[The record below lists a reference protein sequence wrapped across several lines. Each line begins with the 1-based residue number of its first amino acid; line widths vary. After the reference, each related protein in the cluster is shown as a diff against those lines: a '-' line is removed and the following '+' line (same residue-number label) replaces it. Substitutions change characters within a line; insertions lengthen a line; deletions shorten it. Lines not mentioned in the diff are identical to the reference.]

1 MFVTQFYMLHSKLHS
16 IIIKEFSRQV
26 GGQDPFGMKLFHY
39 SIAVD
44 VLALVVVFAYSK
56 SGELSLHVA
65 NNIILKPV
73 CHFITLKYLFHP
85 FTTT

>member
-16 IIIKEFSRQV
+16 IIIKKFSRQV
-26 GGQDPFGMKLFHY
+26 GGQDLFGMKLFHY
-39 SIAVD
+39 SIVVE

-56 SGELSLHVA
+56 SGELPLHIA
-65 NNIILKPV
+65 NNILKPV
-73 CHFITLKYLFHP
+73 YHFITFTYLFHP